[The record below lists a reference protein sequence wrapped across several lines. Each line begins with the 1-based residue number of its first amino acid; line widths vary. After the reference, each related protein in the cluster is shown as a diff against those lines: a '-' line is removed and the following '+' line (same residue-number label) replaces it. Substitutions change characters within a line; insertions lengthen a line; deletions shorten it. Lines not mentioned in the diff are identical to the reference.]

1 VHTASAAVASIKREN
16 SMRNIIVMATAATL
30 ALASAAFARPVV
42 DGRLQVEPAKDNKYI
57 VDASRLGKAEFF
69 GYVGDFVD
77 SKKITGIVL
86 LKGERASD
94 EQKHVVAIT
103 ATAQHIEAFIDL
115 DGKVQPLVDPTPTPA
130 PAAAPAIDNAAPA
143 AH

>member
-1 VHTASAAVASIKREN
+1 
-16 SMRNIIVMATAATL
+16 MRNTIVLAAGATF
-30 ALASAAFARPVV
+30 ALVSAAFARPVV

-57 VDASRLGKAEFF
+57 VDASKLGKAEFF

-77 SKKITGIVL
+77 SKKITGILL
-86 LKGERASD
+86 LKGDRATD

-103 ATAQHIEAFIDL
+103 ATAQHIDAFIDL
-115 DGKVQPLVDPTPTPA
+115 DGKVQPLVDPTPSVT
-130 PAAAPAIDNAAPA
+130 PAAAPAVDGAAPV

>member
-1 VHTASAAVASIKREN
+1 MRIAPGAAASIKREN
-16 SMRNIIVMATAATL
+16 NMRKTIVLAAGATV

-57 VDASRLGKAEFF
+57 VEASKLGKAEFF

-77 SKKITGIVL
+77 GKKITGILL

-94 EQKHVVAIT
+94 EQKHVIAVT
-103 ATAQHIEAFIDL
+103 AATQHIDAFIDL
-115 DGKVQPLVDPTPTPA
+115 DGKVQPLVDPTPAAT
-130 PAAAPAIDNAAPA
+130 PAAAPAIDSAAPA

>member
-1 VHTASAAVASIKREN
+1 MRSIMILAVCAAATVAS
-16 SMRNIIVMATAATL
+16 S
-30 ALASAAFARPVV
+30 AFARPVV

-57 VDASRLGKAEFF
+57 VDNSKFGKAEFF

-86 LKGERASD
+86 LKGDRATD

-103 ATAQHIEAFIDL
+103 AATQHIEAFIDQ
-115 DGKVQPLVDPTPTPA
+115 DGKIQPLVDPKPSA
-130 PAAAPAIDNAAPA
+130 EPAAAPALDNQAPA